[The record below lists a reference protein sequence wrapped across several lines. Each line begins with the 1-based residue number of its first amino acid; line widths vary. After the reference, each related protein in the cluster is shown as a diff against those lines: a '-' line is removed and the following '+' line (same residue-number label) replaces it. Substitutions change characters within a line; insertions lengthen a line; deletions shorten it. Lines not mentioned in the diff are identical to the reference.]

1 MATIWGIMSMDS
13 RALGL
18 TLVVLGSL
26 GACDKADE
34 GLTARLMES
43 NNKVVACEKDLAQ
56 AKNELGGLKK
66 QLAQAIAEPSR
77 VSLQDPE
84 IIQLVASLRGN
95 QGAQNGDLTP
105 TLNPK
110 EASRIVM
117 QGATAM
123 QGCYERALK
132 RSAALQGKQGLGVT
146 LGITVK
152 PNGQV
157 GEVDVQPVVDK
168 DLTQCFKATVLRWK
182 FPAFTGTAVTI
193 EQKFTLTPKT

>member
-1 MATIWGIMSMDS
+1 MSMDC
-13 RALGL
+13 RAFGL
-18 TLVVLGSL
+18 ALVVLGGL
-26 GACDKADE
+26 GACDKGDE

-43 NNKVVACEKDLAQ
+43 NNKVLACEKDLAQ
-56 AKNELGGLKK
+56 AKNEISGLKK

-77 VSLQDPE
+77 VQLTDPE
-84 IIQLVASLRGN
+84 IIELVASRRGN
-95 QGAQNGDLTP
+95 QAGAQNGDLTP

-132 RSAALQGKQGLGVT
+132 RSAALQAKQGLGVT

-157 GEVDVQPVVDK
+157 GDVDVSPSYDK
-168 DLTQCFKATVLRWK
+168 DLTQCFKSTVLRWK

-193 EQKFTLTPKT
+193 EQKITLTPKT